1 MTSATQMVRV
11 AIVVGMAAGGTA
23 QASVM
28 EAGQTRAGSEIVDT
42 TLRSRLASE
51 RQGPVLED
59 RHFRDRSLR
68 GDDGYDDRHS
78 GDRQETGSSN
88 RGPGSFNSGS
98 RAGGHHG
105 RRGGDDPRVT
115 QIGDVRQEDRRE
127 DRRLDR
133 RDNRQEDE
141 RLDRREERWANSG
154 GELRGLDR
162 ADHVADD
169 HGRRGRD
176 NARAVQSDHGN
187 RMERFEPPDH
197 SSRPER
203 PERSRRN

>member
-127 DRRLDR
+127 DRR
-133 RDNRQEDE
+133 
-141 RLDRREERWANSG
+141 ANSG